1 MVLKDVKYGIEFHFE
16 LTGLKNEK
24 EDESEMKHFHIL
36 KRRLEKGQCF
46 RTPCLGCSEFPV
58 RRLELVDTLD
68 TDRISSGIVDMG
80 DVDLGYMSYRVA
92 FADGGRPVNDDWD
105 NPRFSDRASTVYY
118 RPHMVRG
125 IIDVKKYREEL
136 RC

>member
-1 MVLKDVKYGIEFHFE
+1 MILKNVKYGIEFHFE

-24 EDESEMKHFHIL
+24 ETDPENKHYNIL
-36 KRRLEKGQCF
+36 KRRLEKGQYF

-58 RRLELVDTLD
+58 KRMELVDAWDENL
-68 TDRISSGIVDMG
+68 ISSSVRNME

-92 FADGGRPVNDDWD
+92 FEDEGKPLNQNWE
-105 NPRFSDRASTVYY
+105 NPCFSDRAATIYY

-136 RC
+136 SC